1 MRILCYGDS
10 NTWGYIPGVGTRYK
24 KEERWTGILESL
36 TKAEVIEEGMC
47 GRTTVFG
54 DYVEPFCN
62 GMKYIAPCVLSHVPL
77 DDIVIML
84 GTNDSKRRYHVSAR
98 EIRYGMEEVILRIR
112 ETLARVNET
121 ARIVII
127 SPPQI
132 YPLADSEFD
141 EFSREKVKKLQKE
154 YQELAELL
162 GCSFL
167 NSSEV
172 VEQVGCD
179 GIHLTKE
186 DHKKLAEA
194 VAEMVSAA

>member
-98 EIRYGMEEVILRIR
+98 EIRSNLNFDIF
-112 ETLARVNET
+112 
-121 ARIVII
+121 
-127 SPPQI
+127 SP
-132 YPLADSEFD
+132 
-141 EFSREKVKKLQKE
+141 
-154 YQELAELL
+154 
-162 GCSFL
+162 
-167 NSSEV
+167 
-172 VEQVGCD
+172 
-179 GIHLTKE
+179 
-186 DHKKLAEA
+186 
-194 VAEMVSAA
+194 